1 MKPLIFVNV
10 LAIIIFLVLFQKWVI
25 SNEERSIIPSSM
37 ESSFIPPLELNKTEK
52 FKSNVALPETS
63 KTEKF
68 RTDVV
73 MFIPS
78 PVQWEDRRKYVYAH
92 FEKEGWKREQVAL
105 LFVYGNRTGDSLEY
119 FVDTSMVVKY
129 PMALNIVTG
138 CRDMDYGQEFNSKT
152 DQQQD

>member
-25 SNEERSIIPSSM
+25 SNEEHSIIPSSM
-37 ESSFIPPLELNKTEK
+37 ELSFIPPLELNKTEK
-52 FKSNVALPETS
+52 FKTNVALPETS

-129 PMALNIVTG
+129 
-138 CRDMDYGQEFNSKT
+138 
-152 DQQQD
+152 